1 MQTVG
6 LRASREDPMPTDVLT
21 SAQIEQIAAVL
32 RAHGVTRAGLFGSFA
47 RNAAH
52 AGSDVDILVEFTR
65 PTGLLDVAA
74 LELELSD
81 LLGRRVETVTYR
93 ALNPRIKDEILREQ
107 VTIL

>member
-1 MQTVG
+1 
-6 LRASREDPMPTDVLT
+6 MPTDVLT
-21 SAQIEQIAAVL
+21 SSQIEQIAAVL

-65 PTGLLDVAA
+65 P
-74 LELELSD
+74 D

>member
-1 MQTVG
+1 MTTSA
-6 LRASREDPMPTDVLT
+6 LS

-32 RAHGVTRAGLFGSFA
+32 RTHGVKRAGLFGSFA

-52 AGSDVDILVEFTR
+52 EGSDVDILVEFTG

-81 LLGRRVETVTYR
+81 MLGRRVETVTYR
-93 ALNPRIKDEILREQ
+93 ALNPRIKDDVLREQ

>member
-1 MQTVG
+1 
-6 LRASREDPMPTDVLT
+6 MPAIELSST
-21 SAQIEQIAAVL
+21 QIEQIGAVL

-52 AGSDVDILVEFTR
+52 EGSDVDILVEFNG

-81 LLGRRVETVTYR
+81 LLGRRVETITYR
-93 ALNPRIKDEILREQ
+93 ALNPRIKDQVLREQ